1 MAPVPYHLGGFPP
14 PQLDWQQ
21 LIPLLGPVNA
31 SLDRHQGLLEKRPSP
46 FLWVTT

>member
-1 MAPVPYHLGGFPP
+1 MAPVPHHLGGIHP

-31 SLDRHQGLLEKRPSP
+31 SLARHEGLLEGPP
-46 FLWVTT
+46 